1 MKEQIAEF
9 SRQLDMEELYRYMK
23 EVKDSSD
30 QLLLDLSYADLKRKM
45 TEKEKA
51 YLRSLQ
57 VVSTEESACWLIDY
71 WCKKMCADYFR
82 CRFPDIG
89 LCMWKQSGVLI
100 IKFYHRKRR
109 TIALFM

>member
-57 VVSTEESACWLIDY
+57 VVSTEESAGWLIDY
-71 WCKKMCADYFR
+71 WCKKDVRGLLQMP
-82 CRFPDIG
+82 FPRHWI
-89 LCMWKQSGVLI
+89 MHVEAIWR
-100 IKFYHRKRR
+100 IKNK
-109 TIALFM
+109 ILP